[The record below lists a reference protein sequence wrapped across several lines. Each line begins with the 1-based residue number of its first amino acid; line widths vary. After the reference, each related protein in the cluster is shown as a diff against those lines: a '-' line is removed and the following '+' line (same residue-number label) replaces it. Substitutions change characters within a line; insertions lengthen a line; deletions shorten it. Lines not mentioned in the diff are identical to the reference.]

1 MQVRHEVGVTV
12 ISSPWRNSLSVFLLF
27 LSVAFN
33 AFFLYLVI
41 SASLYS
47 TTIPFARIVIVAS
60 LALPFGLC
68 FFYGA
73 LAHVFNR
80 TEIRIGQG
88 FLKTSNRPFP
98 WWGTVKI
105 RIDRIKEVLSG
116 YKVLSSNRGD
126 HTHFTVEIETV
137 EGQRLEVISS
147 LPTRI
152 LANEVTAEIR
162 KHLNL

>member
-88 FLKTSNRPFP
+88 FLKTSHRPFP

-105 RIDRIKEVLSG
+105 RIDRI
-116 YKVLSSNRGD
+116 
-126 HTHFTVEIETV
+126 THFTVEIETV